1 MCKRFGLQSRAI
13 GRCGKFKRWD
23 LMEGL
28 LVIEGLALKGIME
41 AQPFPLSLV
50 LLSDHDIGSFA
61 CVAALM

>member
-1 MCKRFGLQSRAI
+1 
-13 GRCGKFKRWD
+13 
-23 LMEGL
+23 MEGL